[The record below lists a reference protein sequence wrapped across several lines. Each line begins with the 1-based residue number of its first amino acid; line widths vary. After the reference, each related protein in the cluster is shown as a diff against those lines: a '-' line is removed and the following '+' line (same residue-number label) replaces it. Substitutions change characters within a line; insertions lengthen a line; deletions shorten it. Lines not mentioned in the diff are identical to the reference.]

1 MREKFIEL
9 PFTDHLEGTSFPGS
23 DHMMCSF
30 GLLLRRLVSIM
41 VDGGK
46 SEGSPGNLGSI
57 VKRVGELGHVSFSC
71 ENDSDGRAARGPNYS
86 L

>member
-1 MREKFIEL
+1 
-9 PFTDHLEGTSFPGS
+9 
-23 DHMMCSF
+23 
-30 GLLLRRLVSIM
+30 M

-46 SEGSPGNLGSI
+46 SEGSPRNLGSI

-71 ENDSDGRAARGPNYS
+71 ENDSDGRVARVPNYS

>member
-1 MREKFIEL
+1 
-9 PFTDHLEGTSFPGS
+9 
-23 DHMMCSF
+23 
-30 GLLLRRLVSIM
+30 M

-46 SEGSPGNLGSI
+46 SEGSPRNLGSI
-57 VKRVGELGHVSFSC
+57 VKRVGELGHVSFSR